1 MSLGNTGGDPIQLKP
16 DQLKV
21 LSLGF
26 KYNRLGT
33 WGVTRF
39 NSRCCLPRF
48 VIQLVRE
55 DNQVTPIIS
64 LGNDSNTTG
73 LKDNSVTYM
82 SYIPRIVRYLSQ
94 IINILGNNSDNSV
107 KRRPCNSSRCFQLT
121 LSSRP
126 QVFLIQSG
134 TLSSWSRARTSFFNC
149 STSGANLHL
158 GHSNLRRGINIYELS
173 SFAITQPT

>member
-1 MSLGNTGGDPIQLKP
+1 MSLGNTGGDPVPLKP

-33 WGVTRF
+33 WGVT
-39 NSRCCLPRF
+39 RCCLPRF

-73 LKDNSVTYM
+73 LKDNSITYM
-82 SYIPRIVRYLSQ
+82 SYIPRIVRYLS
-94 IINILGNNSDNSV
+94 
-107 KRRPCNSSRCFQLT
+107 
-121 LSSRP
+121 
-126 QVFLIQSG
+126 
-134 TLSSWSRARTSFFNC
+134 
-149 STSGANLHL
+149 
-158 GHSNLRRGINIYELS
+158 
-173 SFAITQPT
+173 